1 MKGLSLEAKVGLL
14 ILTAAVMLGAF
25 LFVLGGVSFAD
36 TYPVYVDFD
45 NPGSVQPGAAV
56 RVAGVK
62 VGTIEEVEYLGRRL
76 DPETGRRPLV
86 RFRLAIHD
94 DVRDTI
100 HACADDGRGH
110 CTGGATF
117 YVTSQG
123 VLGEQFIAVD
133 PGDPDNPPLPEGSIS
148 QGVDPPRLDL
158 ALALGYEL
166 LETVVHGI
174 EDNREELGS
183 LVDDIVALIHNLRAL
198 VVDNRGDLDTIVDN
212 LRTLSDESVSTLRAA
227 RESYIDGERPQRI
240 MRNLDRTVALV
251 DREAPNLV
259 RDASSAVHGANE
271 LLETI
276 GPEQREQ
283 IQRTLAS
290 ADRIATRADS
300 TMEEAQEIVHHVREG
315 QGTVGAF
322 LMDEEIYDDVQE
334 LIRDLKHNPWKFF
347 WRE

>member
-1 MKGLSLEAKVGLL
+1 MRLSLEARVGLL
-14 ILTAAVMLGAF
+14 ILSAAVLLGAF
-25 LFVLGGVSFAD
+25 LFVLGGVSFED
-36 TYPVYVDFD
+36 SYPVFVDFD

-86 RFRLAIHD
+86 RFRLSIHD

-100 HACADDGRGH
+100 HTCADDARGR
-110 CTGGATF
+110 CVGGATF

-123 VLGEQFIAVD
+123 VLGEQFIAVE
-133 PGDPDNPPLPEGSIS
+133 PGDPDNPPLAEGSIS
-148 QGVDPPRLDL
+148 RGVDPPRLDL

-174 EDNREELGS
+174 EDNREELGG
-183 LVDDIVALIHNLRAL
+183 LIDDIVALIHNLRTL
-198 VVDNRGDLDTIVDN
+198 VVDNRGDVDQIVDN
-212 LRTLSDESVSTLRAA
+212 VRTLSDESVSTLRAA
-227 RESYIDGERPQRI
+227 RETYVDGPRPQRI
-240 MRNLDRTVALV
+240 LRNLDRTVALV
-251 DREAPNLV
+251 DREAPDLI
-259 RDASSAVHGANE
+259 RDASSAAHGANE
-271 LLETI
+271 LLDTI

-283 IQRTLAS
+283 IQRTIAS
-290 ADRIATRADS
+290 ADRIATRADG
-300 TMEEAQEIVHHVREG
+300 TVAEAGEIVHHLRQG
-315 QGTVGAF
+315 QGTVGA
-322 LMDEEIYDDVQE
+322 LVMDEEIYDDLQE